1 MAPVRPTRRPSTAG
15 SGGVVVPFPGTG
27 RLGREYNGR
36 TMRLATLPAAQR
48 GGPFRIGEW
57 TVHPE
62 RNLLESPDA
71 SHRLEPKAMDTLVVL
86 AERAGEVVTK
96 DALIDGVW
104 EGRIIS
110 EGTLTNTVAELRSAL
125 GDDARSPRY
134 IETIPKR
141 GYRLLCRVEP
151 VAESPADEGAA
162 AEQPLMRRRLWIAPA
177 AVLAAALAASLTAV
191 LLSRQRPLDSRVVL
205 VAPFANRTGD
215 HGLDPLTTLTMDRIA
230 GQLSESGIARPMPA
244 GGGAPSSLDGLCRE
258 ARARGAG
265 LALAGALYLHEGEV
279 EVQVQLIDVAEGSV
293 LYAAPGV
300 TGPKDRAAELLQDAS
315 QRVLGALA
323 TQLYAHAH
331 SSLLSKPPVF
341 EAGREFLAGSEIF
354 VRDLPAAIEHLER
367 AVEIDPD
374 FTSAQ
379 LRLAMGLRLAGRG
392 EEGRAILD
400 GLHARRAGLTDF
412 ERLWLDA
419 FVADFEGRWADA
431 LACLDGARR
440 LTPSDWTLLNVIANH
455 ELDVNRPR
463 RAISVLGEMH
473 SLELPDFITRH
484 ALFIH
489 SYQLLALAWHMVGDH
504 TQELAAARAGRAR
517 FPADHGLMAA
527 EAKALAALGDL
538 EGLETVAAAAGST
551 PPTMTPANVLVESA
565 ATARAH
571 GRPGLARSLAER
583 AAAVLDRPDG
593 SPVDHLLLAEALVQL
608 GELGRAQP
616 ILDELALRLPQP
628 RQRLALPARGWLGVV
643 AARRG
648 DLATARAVDAEL
660 AAIDDPYLYGKP
672 AYYRAAIAA
681 WLGHRDRA
689 LELLRAGRAAGWG
702 YFELLHDEERVLF
715 EPLEGMAEYDAMLRP
730 SE

>member
-1 MAPVRPTRRPSTAG
+1 MRP
-15 SGGVVVPFPGTG
+15 
-27 RLGREYNGR
+27 
-36 TMRLATLPAAQR
+36 ATLPAAR
-48 GGPFRIGEW
+48 PGGPFRIGEW

-86 AERAGEVVTK
+86 AGRAGEVVTK

-125 GDDARSPRY
+125 GDDARRPRY

-141 GYRLLCRVEP
+141 GYRLLCQVEP
-151 VAESPADEGAA
+151 VEEAPDNDGAPAD
-162 AEQPLMRRRLWIAPA
+162 QPRSRRRMWIVPA
-177 AVLAAALAASLTAV
+177 AVLAAALAASLAAV
-191 LLSRQRPLDSRVVL
+191 LLSRQLPLNSRVVL

-215 HGLDPLTTLTMDRIA
+215 HGLDPLTTLARDRVA
-230 GQLSESGIARPMPA
+230 AQLSESGIARPVPA
-244 GGGAPSSLDGLCRE
+244 GGSAAAAALDELCRE
-258 ARARGAG
+258 AREHGAG
-265 LALAGALYLHEGEV
+265 FALAGALYLHEGEV
-279 EVQVQLIDVAEGSV
+279 EVQAQLIDVAEGSV
-293 LYAAPGV
+293 LYAVPGV

-315 QRVLGALA
+315 QRALGALA

-331 SSLLSKPPVF
+331 SSLLSRPPVF

-379 LRLAMGLRLAGRG
+379 LRLAVGLRLAGRG

-440 LTPSDWTLLNVIANH
+440 LTPSDWTLLYLIANH
-455 ELDVNRPR
+455 ELDLNRPR

-473 SLELPDFITRH
+473 SLELPDIITRH
-484 ALFIH
+484 GLFIRSH
-489 SYQLLALAWHMVGDH
+489 EILALAWHIVGDH
-504 TQELAAARAGRAR
+504 SAELAAARAGRAR
-517 FPADHGLMAA
+517 FPADRGLMVA

-538 EGLETVAAAAGST
+538 EGLEAVLTAAGST
-551 PPTMTPANVLVESA
+551 PAAMTPANVLVESA

-571 GRPGLARSLAER
+571 ARPELASSLAAR
-583 AAAVLDRPDG
+583 AVAVLDRPDG

-608 GELGRAQP
+608 GELERAQP
-616 ILDELALRLPQP
+616 ILEAVAGQLQQP

-648 DLATARAVDAEL
+648 DLETARAVDAEL
-660 AAIDDPYLYGKP
+660 AAFDDPYLYGKP
-672 AYYRAAIAA
+672 ACYRAAIAA

-689 LELLRAGRAAGWG
+689 LELLREARAAGWG
-702 YFELLHDEERVLF
+702 SFELLHDEERVLF
-715 EPLEGMAEYDAMLRP
+715 EPLEGMAEYDATLRP